1 MLSRRDALKTAGAV
15 AAGAVLAGSETAA
28 QEKAVKLGKL
38 KQSVCR
44 WCYQRIP
51 LEDFLKSVA
60 DLGLP
65 AVDLLQPEEFAIAAK
80 YGLTDA
86 WYGALL
92 RRSPVPIRLDPAP

>member
-1 MLSRRDALKTAGAV
+1 MALSRRDAIKTAGAV
-15 AAGAVLAGSETAA
+15 AAGAVLAGTDSAA

-60 DLGLP
+60 DMGLP
-65 AVDLLQPEEFAIAAK
+65 AVDLLQPEEFAVAAK
-80 YGLTDA
+80 YGLTVSTG
-86 WYGALL
+86 YPGA
-92 RRSPVPIRLDPAP
+92 RSRTA